1 MKTYTAAD
9 YLCSYQRFVTF
20 VSRVIISRF
29 VTCPKFYPVKNYG
42 TYQNKI
48 EGFSQH
54 IMVSWSFELMTPP
67 LNWMAEA
74 GYKNLL
80 HSFLLVK
87 IAPSPYFQNKRSVW
101 LILHDVNLFLSDL
114 CIFVSVFI
122 QFLHASGLPAM
133 ISIELNSTVL
143 GVKHV
148 RAIFELEILK
158 ILPMSRFWAWITS

>member
-9 YLCSYQRFVTF
+9 YLCSCQRFRTF
-20 VSRVIISRF
+20 IRVIISIF
-29 VTCPKFYPVKNYG
+29 VTCPKFSKTLVPI
-42 TYQNKI
+42 KI
-48 EGFSQH
+48 KLWGSYNILWFQE
-54 IMVSWSFELMTPP
+54 VSSWGPHPWNEIGE
-67 LNWMAEA
+67 AEF

-80 HSFLLVK
+80 HSFFLGK
-87 IAPSPYFQNKRSVW
+87 IASSLYLPKNIKSEW
-101 LILHDVNLFLSDL
+101 LIQYDVNLFLSDL